1 MSVRV
6 EHITSTAVEYITRN
20 MRQTD
25 IDEIKQGNGLTPRE
39 SIEHSIMLS
48 DQSYIIRIGEI
59 PVAIFGL
66 VQEDKLLGAGVPW
79 LLGTDDIDDY
89 PFAFIRAVNGILKK
103 MMLSSPGL
111 MNYVHS
117 KNKKSIRMLEHLGFK
132 MVKDINIGQNNELFH
147 EFRIGEF

>member
-6 EHITSTAVEYITRN
+6 EPITSSAIEYIIRN

-25 IDEIKQGNGLTPRE
+25 IDEVKAADGSTPGQAVNN
-39 SIEHSIMLS
+39 SIMLS
-48 DQSYIIRIGEI
+48 DQAYIIVIKEV
-59 PVAIFGL
+59 PVAVFGL
-66 VQEDKLLGAGVPW
+66 VQEGKLLGAGVPW
-79 LLGTDDIDDY
+79 LLGTDDIDDN
-89 PFAFIRAVNGILKK
+89 PFTFIKAVNGILKK
-103 MMLSSPGL
+103 MMISSPGL

-132 MVKDINIGQNNELFH
+132 MVKDINLGQNNELFH